1 MATLKEQM
9 MRYTPAALA
18 LALVAAVTAST
29 GYSAPPA
36 VPLDPRA
43 AALVAEGRKALSE
56 GRTDAAV
63 DSFESALTL
72 QPGHVAIYLNLG
84 EATRKQGMHGKALHY
99 YREALKLD
107 PENQYAIAGEG
118 EALVEK
124 GAVEKAR
131 RNLTKL
137 QQLCGNSTCAPV
149 RQLSA
154 AITRGPAPQVV
165 TADDVKPK
173 TEVSTN

>member
-1 MATLKEQM
+1 MATLKEQI
-9 MRYTPAALA
+9 MRYSPAAAALA
-18 LALVAAVTAST
+18 LLLAVTAST
-29 GYSAPPA
+29 IHSAPP

-43 AALVAEGRKALSE
+43 AALVSEGRRALTE
-56 GRTDAAV
+56 GRTDQAV
-63 DSFESALTL
+63 DAFESALAI

-84 EATRKQGMHGKALHY
+84 EATRKQGLHGKALHY

-131 RNLTKL
+131 KNLARL
-137 QQLCGNSTCAPV
+137 EQLCGSSACAPV
-149 RQLSA
+149 KQLTA

-165 TADDVKPK
+165 TAAQVEAKP
-173 TEVSTN
+173 EVSAN